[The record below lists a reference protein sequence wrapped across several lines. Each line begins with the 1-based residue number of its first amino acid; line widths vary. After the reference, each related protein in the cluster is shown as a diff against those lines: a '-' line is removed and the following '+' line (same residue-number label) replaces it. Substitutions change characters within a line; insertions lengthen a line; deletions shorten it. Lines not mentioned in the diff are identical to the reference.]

1 MFVFF
6 PLVAKP
12 IKEVEINVGNVAV
25 SCFALLDELGKKK
38 TIIKPVLVVFFH
50 SNKHPEKGNNKTF
63 SPRENTTD
71 VN

>member
-1 MFVFF
+1 M
-6 PLVAKP
+6 AKP
-12 IKEVEINVGNVAV
+12 IKEVEINVGIVPV
-25 SCFALLDELGKKK
+25 FCFALLDELGKKK
-38 TIIKPVLVVFFH
+38 NKIMKPVMVVFFH